1 MVLILGNSCE
11 VIPLETNSLM
21 SFLRRRPPLSCLQ
34 PRTVSY
40 IVSEFLGNN
49 FLLCMWYS
57 HLDFYLET
65 LYPVP
70 YFSFF
75 SIAQEPHFSQ
85 YICCHFPIS
94 CKFKCIADSHLLLN
108 LTVHNISFV
117 VFKHDYSLFCTPCI
131 FLSKYLALAE
141 SVEGHAV
148 SIVNLSECQKYMYL

>member
-1 MVLILGNSCE
+1 MFFYIYIPNGAITDLMWTTTPEVFHYLQTANEFKCYRTVQMVLILGNSCE

-85 YICCHFPIS
+85 YICCHFCIS

-117 VFKHDYSLFCTPCI
+117 VFKHD
-131 FLSKYLALAE
+131 
-141 SVEGHAV
+141 
-148 SIVNLSECQKYMYL
+148 